1 MFFFLQQTH
10 ARTGGQHF
18 SKEQGDRALWT
29 IWALGTKKHKIK
41 DGARKATEGMV
52 GLSLVFHLF
61 CKVSSDFRWI
71 KQ

>member
-1 MFFFLQQTH
+1 MLPPRPYIS
-10 ARTGGQHF
+10 AR
-18 SKEQGDRALWT
+18 SKEAAHCGRFG
-29 IWALGTKKHKIK
+29 ALGTKKHKIK

-61 CKVSSDFRWI
+61 SKVSSDYRLI

>member
-1 MFFFLQQTH
+1 MFFFCSKHMH
-10 ARTGGQHF
+10 APGANISGT
-18 SKEQGDRALWT
+18 EQGDRALWT